1 MGASKTYN
9 FAFSFAGEDREIV
22 EEIKKYL
29 VVHNYTVFY
38 DNDYQYELVGKDL
51 YSYLRKVYRDNCNYV
66 VCFISENYTK
76 KIWTNLEFTAMKER
90 FMSTFFAT
98 DFLIP
103 VLIGNVNL
111 LKDIPSYIGFYTHK
125 TIKETSQLLIDK
137 FENSLVE
144 DNYFMNISNCIGYI
158 CEKVSDKLTKQNYNV
173 MHTNNVIKIKAY
185 NTTYTFKFFTE
196 DNLNIQS
203 ILFFYGDNQHPELF
217 ITWHRSNLLLFDI
230 YFFSKIKSTS
240 ENLRIHDL
248 SEEIADYIMEC
259 LES

>member
-1 MGASKTYN
+1 MCTSKN
-9 FAFSFAGEDREIV
+9 FDFAFSFAGEDREIV

-51 YSYLRKVYRDNCNYV
+51 YSHLRKVYRDNCKYV

-76 KIWTNLEFTAMKER
+76 KVWTNLEFTAVKER

-103 VLIGNVNL
+103 ILIGNTDL

-125 TIKETSQLLIDK
+125 TVIETSQLLINK

-144 DNYFMNISNCIGYI
+144 DNYFIKISNCIEYI
-158 CEKVSDKLTKQNYNV
+158 CEKVSNKLTMKNYDAV
-173 MHTNNVIKIKAY
+173 HSNNIITLKVSD
-185 NTTYTFKFFTE
+185 TTYTFKLFNKDT
-196 DNLNIQS
+196 LNIQS
-203 ILFFYGDNQHPELF
+203 ILLFYGNNQYPELF
-217 ITWHRSNLLLFDI
+217 ITWHRSNVLLFDI
-230 YFFSKIKSTS
+230 YFFNKIRSTS
-240 ENLRIHDL
+240 ENLGIHDL
-248 SEEIADYIMEC
+248 SEEIADYIIDY
-259 LES
+259 LE